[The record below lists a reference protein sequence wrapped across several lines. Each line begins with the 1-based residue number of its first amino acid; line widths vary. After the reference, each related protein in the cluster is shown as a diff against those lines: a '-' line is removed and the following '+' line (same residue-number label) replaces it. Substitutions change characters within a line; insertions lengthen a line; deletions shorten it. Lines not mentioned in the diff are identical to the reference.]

1 MANKK
6 DFTNIGKMA
15 ATRFLSEKFDD
26 ANKDKEITANK
37 ENTKSKRINLLIYP
51 DLFDMA
57 RKIAIMEQIS
67 FNEYLNRLIASDVEK
82 QKDVIK
88 KYDEVFK
95 D

>member
-1 MANKK
+1 
-6 DFTNIGKMA
+6 
-15 ATRFLSEKFDD
+15 
-26 ANKDKEITANK
+26 
-37 ENTKSKRINLLIYP
+37 
-51 DLFDMA
+51 MA